1 MATDRYGWVVPR
13 SGDDTRR
20 RLLDAAERRFA
31 EDGISGATFAGI
43 TEDAGQRNNSAIQY
57 HFGDRLGLLE
67 AVIARR
73 SEQVGLDREPLV
85 DQLPTEPT
93 ARQVVEAIIIPL
105 AALLEQPQGV
115 AFLRIQAELLAHPAR
130 AEMPMLLVEPWKRP
144 GFETAGK
151 LLLEALP
158 AHCRPFLHVR
168 RILATT
174 LIIHAL
180 ADRARTARPG
190 DRHDEFVRGLVAATV
205 AIVEAPMD

>member
-1 MATDRYGWVVPR
+1 MPR

-31 EDGISGATFAGI
+31 EEGISGATFADI
-43 TEDAGQRNNSAIQY
+43 IEDAGQRNNSAIQY

-73 SEQVGLDREPLV
+73 SEQVGADREPLV
-85 DQLPTEPT
+85 DRLPNEPT
-93 ARQVVEAIIIPL
+93 ARQVVETIILPL

-115 AFLRIQAELLAHPAR
+115 AFLRIQAELLAHPSR
-130 AEMPMLLVEPWKRP
+130 TEMPQLLVEPWKRP

-158 AHCRPFLHVR
+158 ERCRPFLPVR
-168 RILATT
+168 RTLATT
-174 LIIHAL
+174 LIIHSL
-180 ADRARTARPG
+180 ADRARTAAPG
-190 DRHDEFVRGLVAATV
+190 DRHDDFVRGLIAATV
-205 AIVEAPMD
+205 AILEAPMD